1 MLIIYII
8 CFVILFQLYKIS
20 FQSNEKIENFESFNL
35 NQKNIQ
41 YDNEQCINIEDYSI
55 CNNTE
60 TPTVLSKNSHNYPR
74 TRPKLF
80 TTKTINKILYD
91 NNFLS
96 NDKNKLPDQ
105 INYKQIG
112 IKFMN
117 ILAKKTNFVLPNISN
132 QELHQIGVLIYK
144 YEINNELPENP
155 NNPLTQSIH
164 YILDS
169 NVIPSRIVE
178 IGEKSKKKDSMKK
191 HLFGIK
197 YNSVVEQANIEAKSD
212 NRLGGSRSLYEKLDH
227 FRPKQRPEEF
237 NSLWRFY

>member
-60 TPTVLSKNSHNYPR
+60 TPTVLSKSSHNYPR

-164 YILDS
+164 YI
-169 NVIPSRIVE
+169 
-178 IGEKSKKKDSMKK
+178 
-191 HLFGIK
+191 
-197 YNSVVEQANIEAKSD
+197 
-212 NRLGGSRSLYEKLDH
+212 
-227 FRPKQRPEEF
+227 FRFKC
-237 NSLWRFY
+237 YT

>member
-20 FQSNEKIENFESFNL
+20 FQSTEKIENFESFNL
-35 NQKNIQ
+35 DQKNIQ

-60 TPTVLSKNSHNYPR
+60 TPTVLSKNNHNYPR

-80 TTKTINKILYD
+80 TTKTINKILYN

-105 INYKQIG
+105 INYKQIA

-178 IGEKSKKKDSMKK
+178 IGEKSKKKDS
-191 HLFGIK
+191 I
-197 YNSVVEQANIEAKSD
+197 NIY
-212 NRLGGSRSLYEKLDH
+212 LG
-227 FRPKQRPEEF
+227 
-237 NSLWRFY
+237 